1 MERKDLKILL
11 LEDDKLLNDA
21 ITKFLTIEGHI
32 LQSFRDGKSALDTL
46 HRDSFDL
53 LILDI
58 NVPNISGFTLL
69 EKLHAKKIEIA
80 TIFISAIIDIE
91 DISHAFD
98 LGCYDYLKKPFH
110 LKELSLRI
118 EKILQSR
125 YIPTQHL
132 RLSKNYSYD
141 MSSSTL
147 RFNGEVQVLTQ
158 RKLQII
164 ELLAK
169 NRSRV
174 VNYDMFREY
183 VYNNHDIDNAT
194 IISEVNRLK
203 KNLKEECIVNVR
215 SIGYMIERPH

>member
-1 MERKDLKILL
+1 MKILL

-32 LQSFRDGKSALDTL
+32 IQSYRDGKSAFDTF
-46 HRDSFDL
+46 DKFSFDL

-58 NVPNISGFTLL
+58 NVPNMSGFTLV
-69 EKLHAKKIEIA
+69 EKLQEKKIEIP

-118 EKILQSR
+118 TKILQSR

-147 RFNGEVQVLTQ
+147 RFNGEVHILTNRQ
-158 RKLQII
+158 IHII
-164 ELLAK
+164 EILAK

-215 SIGYMIERPH
+215 SVGYMIERPD